1 MTHFAQILFV
11 GENHIAGF
19 VLVPRGDSAVSRR
32 DQPQHAVTVHR
43 HELGVARVLQH
54 GRDPPAPSVGA
65 HHASSL
71 ASHTAQHAYLFYLFL
86 SFFSLVIIFFA
97 LLLLSLQDGRSVCE
111 PLQIYLQPFN

>member
-43 HELGVARVLQH
+43 HELRVARVLQH

-71 ASHTAQHAYLFYLFL
+71 ASHTAQHAYLFYFFL
-86 SFFSLVIIFFA
+86 SFL
-97 LLLLSLQDGRSVCE
+97 
-111 PLQIYLQPFN
+111 